1 MLPAAP
7 PPPLGRG
14 RYRYRPRSPPPWG
27 GGSGSGSGPNPSLSY
42 SFSPPA
48 SPAATFPAGEG
59 GGGGAVLDP
68 YRTLAVRRDATDAEI
83 LAAYRRLGL
92 LHHPRRRRGGGDDAP
107 GAYGDDG
114 AGAAARAQGHGRTD
128 GGSDPEAAFVA
139 VSAAYQTLIAPGYRS
154 RYDRWERGG
163 AAGGRPAGTP
173 NPGLGPSSSSFTSF
187 PSSSSSPLSIGLDG
201 MAMAA
206 LSSFEL
212 SPESSAEGGGRQIGV
227 PGRDRT
233 GRDGAD
239 PDDGADESEADPA
252 PGWLTCGCADDGDG
266 GGSVGGGGGLGR
278 AGEASSSHLPPPA
291 PLHAGPAH
299 LPEPAAPS
307 PRRTLIV
314 SVSSSTLNDG
324 TDRCTWAVTPHS
336 NRSGV
341 TLQEWHRGGRR
352 GSGSWGG
359 GKGGLRSSAA
369 LPPPPSPMRPGG
381 GGQPHQHSHFPYP
394 RRRPPSAGSRYRS
407 DQDDD
412 SDYDVGKEALD
423 ALLLNPSIDGDGGG
437 RFSFGGLGGARRPGE
452 GEGGG
457 GAGPGPGLGPGPG
470 PAGGYA
476 GGIPTPRGGGRH
488 YTSAQTDLLFGGP
501 LAPLYRARNFVPFE
515 DPYRLFDR
523 VMGSSA
529 LDGGGAGLVP
539 SSPAAAASTCS
550 SPPAGHGASPESQD
564 GSSPSAEAFLALLD
578 VPEVAVGHPT
588 GAAARAVTTTTIV
601 TGGDDSSSI
610 GEEEEEAE
618 GGAGGEAGGAERAS
632 ASPPPPGHV
641 REGQA
646 LEEEEEKEAAKPRK
660 VVRTT
665 TKEVNGR
672 RMVRTETTTINPKT
686 GKRRTTVEVSAEAIE
701 GKAEEEPAEEEA
713 MFSLGGTGAAAG
725 TIPPGISSSTSEATP
740 LAVEPTDL
748 EEFIDQFSEMFSC
761 CAFY

>member
-1 MLPAAP
+1 
-7 PPPLGRG
+7 
-14 RYRYRPRSPPPWG
+14 
-27 GGSGSGSGPNPSLSY
+27 
-42 SFSPPA
+42 
-48 SPAATFPAGEG
+48 
-59 GGGGAVLDP
+59 
-68 YRTLAVRRDATDAEI
+68 
-83 LAAYRRLGL
+83 
-92 LHHPRRRRGGGDDAP
+92 
-107 GAYGDDG
+107 
-114 AGAAARAQGHGRTD
+114 
-128 GGSDPEAAFVA
+128 
-139 VSAAYQTLIAPGYRS
+139 
-154 RYDRWERGG
+154 
-163 AAGGRPAGTP
+163 
-173 NPGLGPSSSSFTSF
+173 
-187 PSSSSSPLSIGLDG
+187 
-201 MAMAA
+201 
-206 LSSFEL
+206 
-212 SPESSAEGGGRQIGV
+212 
-227 PGRDRT
+227 
-233 GRDGAD
+233 
-239 PDDGADESEADPA
+239 
-252 PGWLTCGCADDGDG
+252 
-266 GGSVGGGGGLGR
+266 
-278 AGEASSSHLPPPA
+278 
-291 PLHAGPAH
+291 
-299 LPEPAAPS
+299 
-307 PRRTLIV
+307 
-314 SVSSSTLNDG
+314 
-324 TDRCTWAVTPHS
+324 
-336 NRSGV
+336 
-341 TLQEWHRGGRR
+341 
-352 GSGSWGG
+352 
-359 GKGGLRSSAA
+359 
-369 LPPPPSPMRPGG
+369 MRPGG
-381 GGQPHQHSHFPYP
+381 GGQPHQHQHSHFPYP
-394 RRRPPSAGSRYRS
+394 RRHPPSAGSRYRS

-437 RFSFGGLGGARRPGE
+437 RFSFGGLGGARRTGE

-457 GAGPGPGLGPGPG
+457 GPGAG

-539 SSPAAAASTCS
+539 SSPAAAASTS
-550 SPPAGHGASPESQD
+550 FSPPAGHGASPESQD

-646 LEEEEEKEAAKPRK
+646 EEEEEEKEAAKPRK
-660 VVRTT
+660 VVRTI

-713 MFSLGGTGAAAG
+713 MFSLGGTGAVGG

-740 LAVEPTDL
+740 LGVEPTDL